1 MANVVVY
8 LMRRQPQS
16 LDEYLLSNAAQM
28 AKKTKAPF
36 GRAWAMPVLE
46 SPSSLAQMRLKHG
59 MSIQQISD
67 RTKISIRYLQAI
79 EAGEFRELPA
89 GIYGRS
95 YIRQYAD
102 AIHCNAEHLLTMCP
116 LELRKDS
123 VEDGE
128 PRDGMMRAKGGRLI
142 GRLVHLAARWRGQSS
157 QQKGGMPL

>member
-1 MANVVVY
+1 MAKVVIY
-8 LMRRQPQS
+8 LMPCQPQR

-28 AKKTKAPF
+28 AKKLKAPF
-36 GRAWAMPVLE
+36 GRARAMPVLE

-116 LELRKDS
+116 LELREDS
-123 VEDGE
+123 VEGGE
-128 PRDGMMRAKGGRLI
+128 TRDGMMRARGGRLI
-142 GRLVHLAARWRGQSS
+142 GCLAHLAARWRGQSS
-157 QQKGGMPL
+157 QRKGVVPL

>member
-1 MANVVVY
+1 
-8 LMRRQPQS
+8 
-16 LDEYLLSNAAQM
+16 
-28 AKKTKAPF
+28 
-36 GRAWAMPVLE
+36 MPVAE

-79 EAGEFRELPA
+79 EAGEFRELPG

-116 LELRKDS
+116 LELGEAS

-128 PRDGMMRAKGGRLI
+128 TQDGMVRARGGRLI
-142 GRLVHLAARWRGQSS
+142 GCLAHLAARWRGHRPSER
-157 QQKGGMPL
+157 G

>member
-1 MANVVVY
+1 M
-8 LMRRQPQS
+8 
-16 LDEYLLSNAAQM
+16 DKHLLCNAAQM
-28 AKKTKAPF
+28 SKKKNTTL
-36 GRAWAMPVLE
+36 GRAWALPVLE
-46 SPSSLAQMRLKHG
+46 SPSNLTAMRLKHG

-102 AIHCNAEHLLTMCP
+102 AIHCNADHLLTLCP
-116 LELRKDS
+116 LELAEER
-123 VEDGE
+123 GE
-128 PRDGMMRAKGGRLI
+128 QESGRDGMLRAKGGTLI

-157 QQKGGMPL
+157 PQRG